1 MSIKNDLLKTP
12 KGKWSRKSVL
22 LFASFLTAVLYEFT
36 LPFFGVVTKEYVF
49 IGLLVFA
56 ATLAGMTVYDKKKQN
71 VNIQE

>member
-1 MSIKNDLLKTP
+1 MSIVNDLLKTP
-12 KGKWSRKSVL
+12 RGKWSRKSVL
-22 LFASFLTAVLYEFT
+22 LFTSFLTAILYEFL

-49 IGLLVFA
+49 IGLLGFA